1 MTTRSVPR
9 LAAVLIAAVLAV
21 LGTAA
26 AQSQVQMEL
35 GIGGNVV
42 VGAWNPLRVVARD
55 LPIGSRLEVTF
66 DHGSLREGQIPFVLS
81 LPVSG
86 GSGLSVVER
95 TVYVAPFHSVSW
107 AIVGQDA
114 VVASGSIPG
123 RDQDETPLD
132 VVLSRRSG
140 AFAAAL
146 PDDARVVDVG
156 AAQLPLDVAAYD
168 GVRSVIV
175 DGSTVAPRLAAL
187 AAAASA
193 GALVVLNGPL
203 PQSHAELQLLL
214 NSRGG
219 LLGAGSVVAND
230 GSPADVAQLV
240 TPSGT
245 LARRALVETAAATPL
260 VTPPAQLRQQ
270 LVIVVAIVFSVVAVL
285 LTRAFGGPGLVS
297 TALLAALLS
306 LAAWQVARPPAP
318 QVVGTRTVALV
329 GGELALATTLEEHYT
344 LPATELNLAAQAR
357 PLDVRPYRVDESGLH
372 MSLGGWRSVVLAG
385 APAVVDA
392 PLVFQDGSLLNRGD
406 ATLREVLIVGMGP
419 QGDLAPGASV
429 QPRSLE
435 DGPAPEAYARL
446 LTDLAPGTVVA
457 LSGCDAGCT
466 VWLAPGILGDLSW
479 GDL

>member
-1 MTTRSVPR
+1 MTLRSPPR
-9 LAAVLIAAVLAV
+9 RRAALVAVFAAVLSVAS
-21 LGTAA
+21 

-55 LPIGSRLEVTF
+55 LPVGSRLEVTF
-66 DHGSLREGQIPFVLS
+66 DHGSLREGQVPFVLS

-86 GSGLSVVER
+86 GPGLSVVER

-107 AIVGQDA
+107 AVVGQGA
-114 VVASGSIPG
+114 IVASGSIPG

-140 AFAAAL
+140 VFAAAL
-146 PDDARVVDVG
+146 PNDARVVDVG

-203 PQSHAELQLLL
+203 PQSHAELELLL
-214 NSRGG
+214 DSHDGR
-219 LLGAGSVVAND
+219 LGAGSVVSHV

-240 TPSGT
+240 ITAGT
-245 LARRALVETAAATPL
+245 LSRRALVETAAATPL
-260 VTPPAQLRQQ
+260 VTPPSQLRQQ

-285 LTRAFGGPGLVS
+285 LSRVFGGPGLVS
-297 TALLAALLS
+297 TALLAVLLS
-306 LAAWQVARPPAP
+306 VAAWQVARPPSP

-329 GGELALATTLEEHYT
+329 GGELALTTRLEEHYT
-344 LPATELNLAAQAR
+344 LPATQLNLAAHAR

-372 MSLGGWRSVVLAG
+372 LSLGGWRSVVLAG
-385 APAVVDA
+385 APDVVDA
-392 PLVFQDGSLLNRGD
+392 PLVLQEGSLHNRGD
-406 ATLREVLIVGMGP
+406 ATLNEVLVVGLGP
-419 QGDLAPGASV
+419 QGDLTPGASIR
-429 QPRSLE
+429 PRSLE

-446 LTDLAPGTVVA
+446 IADLAPGTVIA
-457 LSGCDAGCT
+457 LSGCEAGCT
-466 VWLAPGILGDLSW
+466 VWLAPGILGDLAL